1 MKKTHRKSSAPAL
14 APAENKLDV
23 NKWSAIQFEASRRD
37 TAVTAILKERD
48 MAQTETV
55 KIELP
60 SALVGLIAE
69 AFRFFEI
76 PASQIPQGIARA
88 VLATHLTD
96 SCSIWSGYIYPSRA
110 VAQRVADKVFCEICE
125 QPSIALSF
133 HRRGKVVSELFRNPL
148 ATLNAA

>member
-1 MKKTHRKSSAPAL
+1 MKKNNRQMSAPAFEL
-14 APAENKLDV
+14 AV
-23 NKWSAIQFEASRRD
+23 NQLNADQWGAIQFEASRRD

-60 SALVGLIAE
+60 AALVGLIAE
-69 AFRFFEI
+69 AFRFLEI
-76 PASQIPQGIARA
+76 PSSQIPQGIARA

-96 SCSIWSGYIYPSRA
+96 SCSIWSGYVYPSRA
-110 VAQRVADKVFCEICE
+110 AAQRVADKVFCETRE
-125 QPSIALSF
+125 KPSIALSF
-133 HRRGKVVSELFRNPL
+133 HRRGKVVSELFCNPL